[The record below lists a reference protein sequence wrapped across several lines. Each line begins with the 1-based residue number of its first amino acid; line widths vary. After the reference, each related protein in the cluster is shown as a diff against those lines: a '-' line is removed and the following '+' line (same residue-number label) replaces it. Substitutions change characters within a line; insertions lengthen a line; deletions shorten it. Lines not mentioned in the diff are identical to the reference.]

1 MVATFLVCAQARAG
15 QTAPR
20 LAGLFEE
27 LRFARYETEPACTRL
42 WLQAS
47 ESQRTQQLAEAK
59 KEIESY
65 SYDKAMKMLD
75 VLVVR
80 APQFAETWNLRAT
93 LHYIER
99 DYDASLADV
108 DRTLALEP
116 HHFGALAGLGEIRRK
131 QGELG
136 GALSAFKR
144 AFAVHPYFPQAKV
157 RVSALRERLREQ

>member
-1 MVATFLVCAQARAG
+1 MVVTLLVCTQARAG

-27 LRFARYETEPACTRL
+27 QRLARDETEPAITRL

-47 ESQRTQQLAEAK
+47 EPQWTQQLAEAK
-59 KEIESY
+59 KEIES
-65 SYDKAMKMLD
+65 
-75 VLVVR
+75 

-116 HHFGALAGLGEIRRK
+116 HHFGALAGLGEIRWK